1 MARTMHSL
9 VLFFLSESM
18 HVSTTVVLCW
28 LARSVTLYAR
38 FYADLCIVCRIF
50 LEKHAFLS
58 ETEYL
63 LPP

>member
-1 MARTMHSL
+1 
-9 VLFFLSESM
+9 M